1 MIGSPMFVKKLI
13 ATAFMAVAATGI
25 ATATAHGEGM
35 LTDVSLNAAD
45 GPIAYTTTL
54 AADHTSALVSLASG
68 RFVVTPDAVTVL
80 ADNGAVV
87 GSIPTTLRTE
97 AGQSLA
103 VTPSL
108 DRTSTQLTLTPVG
121 GPTTEA
127 VNSQNMPGV
136 HQAWGPISIAVGA
149 TIGCLV
155 GVAIGIWFFLV
166 GAIFGCAIGAAIG
179 AAIGFFSPFP

>member
-13 ATAFMAVAATGI
+13 ATAFMAVAATSI

-35 LTDVSLNAAD
+35 LADVSLTGTD
-45 GPIAYTTTL
+45 GPVAYTTSL

-68 RFVVTPDAVTVL
+68 RFVVTPDAITVL

-108 DRTSTQLTLTPVG
+108 DSTSTQLTLRPVG

-127 VNSQNMPGV
+127 VNYQNMPGV
-136 HQAWGPISIAVGA
+136 QPAWGPISIVVGA
-149 TIGCLV
+149 SIGCAI
-155 GVAIGIWFFLV
+155 GVLIGIWFFLV
-166 GAIFGCAIGAAIG
+166 GAIVGCAIGAAIG
-179 AAIGFFSPFP
+179 ATIGFFSPFP